1 MPNLSLKGLNL
12 SLKEFKVVAKERDIK
27 GYESLSEDKLLSA
40 LKVSELLKE
49 KKRSEKSLKN

>member
-27 GYESLSEDKLLSA
+27 GYESLSEDKLLRA

-49 KKRSEKSLKN
+49 KKDQRKA